1 MKLLQFITKV
11 SDILFRSVDSYDKE
25 LAPNEKDRL
34 MRIWANQ
41 LAYSYPFPKNL
52 WRMIEFDFRTSPLE
66 KGVEEL
72 VLRLHLREDD
82 DVEAITYLFR
92 QFMESR
98 GIEHDAVKSIKVDNK
113 LCFVV
118 DLLYGSRYDDG
129 GLINQRVRSLVD
141 MVGALLD
148 RTKLHEEFIPPM
160 RVAIN

>member
-1 MKLLQFITKV
+1 MKLLQFMTKV
-11 SDILFRSVDSYDKE
+11 VDILLRSVDSYDKE
-25 LAPNEKDRL
+25 LTPREKDRL
-34 MRIWANQ
+34 MRVWANQ
-41 LAYSYPFPKNL
+41 LAYSYPFPKDL

-82 DVEAITYLFR
+82 DVDAITHLFR
-92 QFMESR
+92 QYMESR

-129 GLINQRVRSLVD
+129 GLINQRVRSIVD

-148 RTKLHEEFIPPM
+148 RAKLHEEFIPPM
-160 RVAIN
+160 RVAIK